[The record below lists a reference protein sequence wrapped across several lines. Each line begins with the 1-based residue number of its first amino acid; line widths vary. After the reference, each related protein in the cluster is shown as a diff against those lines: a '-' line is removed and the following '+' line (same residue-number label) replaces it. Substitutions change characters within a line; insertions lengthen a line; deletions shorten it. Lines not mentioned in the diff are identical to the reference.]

1 MFNKR
6 KQRDEAILNHLKK
19 QKQDNLYILE
29 RLDHHSKGIEMLM
42 DWYNYQPVQ
51 NKLKI
56 ETRTTSE
63 PKAKLYRSREVAEQ
77 LGLSIHRFDHLKDK
91 ANQKPVQGGNGT
103 GHPAMWSQNQVNW
116 FKGYLT
122 TRAHKTRKR
131 RAGKLLT
138 PQQAAQFLGIGTK
151 SFMRLI
157 EDNEIPFKVL
167 NNKSKSIHRRF
178 KKSDLENWLSRNEWR
193 VQV

>member
-6 KQRDEAILNHLKK
+6 KERDEAILNHLKILIRMLE
-19 QKQDNLYILE
+19 QKTI
-29 RLDHHSKGIEMLM
+29 
-42 DWYNYQPVQ
+42 YQPVQ
-51 NKLKI
+51 NKVKI
-56 ETRTTSE
+56 ETRTISE

-91 ANQKPVQGGNGT
+91 ANQKPVQGGIGT
-103 GHPAMWSQNQVNW
+103 GHPAMWSQNQVLW
-116 FKGYLT
+116 FKTYLNT
-122 TRAHKTRKR
+122 GAHKTRKR
-131 RAGKLLT
+131 RASKLLT

-167 NNKSKSIHRRF
+167 NSKSKFIHRRF

>member
-6 KQRDEAILNHLKK
+6 KDRDKAIL
-19 QKQDNLYILE
+19 DRLE
-29 RLDHHSKGIEMLM
+29 IIFELLQLHNKSLDKRLDYLTKH
-42 DWYNYQPVQ
+42 QPVQ
-51 NKLKI
+51 NKVQI
-56 ETRTTSE
+56 ETRTITE
-63 PKAKLYRSREVAEQ
+63 PKAKLYRSKEVAEQ

-103 GHPAMWSQNQVNW
+103 GHPAMWSQNQVLW
-116 FKGYLT
+116 FKTYLT
-122 TRAHKTRKR
+122 TGAHRTRKR
-131 RAGKLLT
+131 RASKLLT

-167 NNKSKSIHRRF
+167 NNNSKSIHRRF